1 MELRDGSNATSLYM
15 GALPLGA
22 KLEGLPTAGLPAG
35 LLPAYCTVL
44 VAAALLSL
52 GVSAV
57 LSRRRRA
64 RCERLLAAAAGRD
77 KERKISWAEFRAHG
91 AGQDAETADSV
102 WIAIHGKV
110 YDIAAF
116 IPTHPGGSGLIASM
130 AGRDASDVF
139 AAMHMPRVQRRLPP
153 LLVGTLTEAPKARPV
168 SSEYRELR
176 TRLWKEG
183 WFECDMMYVARKDL
197 LVACIFAFGIWAAT
211 QGESPFLRVLVGGCA
226 IGLALQQVAFVAHDA
241 GHRGITHCSAG
252 GDFNL
257 LGWLHGTVAFGV
269 SAEMWLDEHN
279 RHHALTMRPSTGTF
293 GSGDPQF
300 DYLPMWLVSRKELA
314 TFYNRPAVE
323 RTIAR
328 VLVPFQHL
336 TILPLSLVVGRFN
349 LHIVA
354 LFWVLKKCIDRPF
367 ILVAELLGLLL
378 YTIWFGNVVLL
389 LPATPEGCSFLFGER
404 FLFLMVAYI
413 TAGVLHV
420 QLTVSHLAT
429 DAFTAEEE
437 EAEQFFCHQLK
448 TTRNIDSNWWN
459 DWLHGGLQY
468 QIEHHLFP
476 QMPRHNLAKVKPHV
490 EKLCAKHNIPYQS
503 AGFFAA
509 LRHCLADFERLSHFL
524 GDLIRPDEICGG
536 S

>member
-1 MELRDGSNATSLYM
+1 MELHTDINATILSM
-15 GALPLGA
+15 GAFPLSRVTLAGV
-22 KLEGLPTAGLPAG
+22 PTAGLPRG
-35 LLPAYCTVL
+35 LLPVCCTVL
-44 VAAALLSL
+44 VAAALLSVV
-52 GVSAV
+52 VSTVA
-57 LSRRRRA
+57 SRRRRA
-64 RCERLLAAAAGRD
+64 RRERLLAAAAGRD
-77 KERKISWAEFRAHG
+77 TERKISWAEFRAHSF
-91 AGQDAETADSV
+91 GQDNETADSV

-116 IPTHPGGSGLIASM
+116 IPMHPGGRLIASM

-139 AAMHMPRVQRRLPP
+139 AAMHLPRVQHRLPP
-153 LLVGTLTEAPKARPV
+153 MLVGTLTEAPKARPV
-168 SSEYRELR
+168 SREYRELR
-176 TRLWKEG
+176 ARLWKDG
-183 WFECDMMYVARKDL
+183 WFECDMMYVAKKDL
-197 LVACIFAFGIWAAT
+197 LVACIFAFGIFLVT
-211 QGESPFLRVLVGGCA
+211 QGNSPYLRVLVGGCA

-241 GHRGITHCSAG
+241 GHRGITHCSSG

-314 TFYNRPAVE
+314 TFHNRPAVE
-323 RTIAR
+323 RMIAR

-336 TILPLSLVVGRFN
+336 TILPLSLVIGRFN

-367 ILVAELLGLLL
+367 VLVAELVGLLL

-389 LPATPEGCSFLFGER
+389 LPATPEGSNLLFGER
-404 FLFLMVAYI
+404 FMFLMVAYV
-413 TAGVLHV
+413 TAGALHV

-429 DAFTAEEE
+429 DAFTADEEE
-437 EAEQFFCHQLK
+437 EQQFFCHQLK
-448 TTRNIDSNWWN
+448 TTRNIDSSWWN

-476 QMPRHNLAKVKPHV
+476 QMPRHNLAKIKPHV
-490 EKLCAKHNIPYQS
+490 EKLCAKYNIPYQS
-503 AGFFAA
+503 AGFFEA
-509 LRHCLADFERLSHFL
+509 LRYCLADFERLSHFL
-524 GDLIRPDEICGG
+524 GELVQPDEICGG